1 MSNYDVPKNEKK
13 LLDIAL
19 SELKETIPEEV
30 DEEVLISKIR
40 NAIREV
46 KRARRY
52 PTHYTDEMIGEDL
65 ENYISNIEGLALYDY
80 NQVGA
85 EGESTHNE
93 SGVNR
98 TWKSRNTNF
107 NGIIPIARV

>member
-1 MSNYDVPKNEKK
+1 MAK
-13 LLDIAL
+13 LIDIVM
-19 SELKETIPEEV
+19 SELEETIPDEV
-30 DEEVLISKIR
+30 NKEVLASKVR

-52 PTHYTDEMIGEDL
+52 PSHYTEEMINEDL

-85 EGESTHNE
+85 EGESSHNE

>member
-1 MSNYDVPKNEKK
+1 MAK
-13 LLDIAL
+13 LIDIVM
-19 SELKETIPEEV
+19 SELQETIPDEV
-30 DEEVLISKIR
+30 NKEVLASKVR

-46 KRARRY
+46 KKARRY
-52 PTHYTDEMIGEDL
+52 PSHYTEEMINEDL

>member
-1 MSNYDVPKNEKK
+1 MAK
-13 LLDIAL
+13 LIDIVM
-19 SELKETIPEEV
+19 SELEETIPDEV
-30 DEEVLISKIR
+30 NKEVLVSKVR

-52 PTHYTDEMIGEDL
+52 PSHYTEEMINEDL

-85 EGESTHNE
+85 EGESSHNE

>member
-1 MSNYDVPKNEKK
+1 MAK
-13 LLDIAL
+13 LIDIVM
-19 SELKETIPEEV
+19 SELEETIPDEV
-30 DEEVLISKIR
+30 NKEVLASKVR

-46 KRARRY
+46 KKARRY
-52 PTHYTDEMIGEDL
+52 PSHYTEEMINEDL

>member
-1 MSNYDVPKNEKK
+1 MAI
-13 LLDIAL
+13 LIDIVM
-19 SELKETIPEEV
+19 SELEETIPDEV
-30 DEEVLISKIR
+30 NKEVLVSKVR

-52 PTHYTDEMIGEDL
+52 PSHYTEEMINEDL

-85 EGESTHNE
+85 EGESSHNE

>member
-1 MSNYDVPKNEKK
+1 MAKLFDVVM
-13 LLDIAL
+13 
-19 SELKETIPEEV
+19 SELQETITDEV
-30 DEEVLISKIR
+30 NREVLASKVR

-52 PTHYTDEMIGEDL
+52 PKHYTGEMINEDL

-107 NGIIPIARV
+107 NGIVPIARV

>member
-1 MSNYDVPKNEKK
+1 MAKLFDVVM
-13 LLDIAL
+13 
-19 SELKETIPEEV
+19 SELQETIPDEV
-30 DEEVLISKIR
+30 NKQVLASKVR

-46 KRARRY
+46 KKARRY
-52 PTHYTDEMIGEDL
+52 PSHYTEKMINEDL

-98 TWKSRNTNF
+98 TWKSRSANF

>member
-1 MSNYDVPKNEKK
+1 MAK
-13 LLDIAL
+13 LIDIVM
-19 SELKETIPEEV
+19 SELEETIPDEV
-30 DEEVLISKIR
+30 NKEVLASKVR

-46 KRARRY
+46 KKARRY
-52 PTHYTDEMIGEDL
+52 PSHYTEEMINEDL

-85 EGESTHNE
+85 EGESSHNE

>member
-1 MSNYDVPKNEKK
+1 MAK
-13 LLDIAL
+13 LIDIVM
-19 SELKETIPEEV
+19 SELEETIPDEV
-30 DEEVLISKIR
+30 NKEVLASKVR

-46 KRARRY
+46 KRARKY
-52 PTHYTDEMIGEDL
+52 PSHYTEEMINEDL

-85 EGESTHNE
+85 EGESSHNE

>member
-1 MSNYDVPKNEKK
+1 MAK
-13 LLDIAL
+13 LIDIVM
-19 SELKETIPEEV
+19 SELEETIPDEV
-30 DEEVLISKIR
+30 NKEVLASKVR

-52 PTHYTDEMIGEDL
+52 PSHYTEEMINEDL

-93 SGVNR
+93 GGVNR

-107 NGIIPIARV
+107 NGIVPIAKV

>member
-1 MSNYDVPKNEKK
+1 MAKLFDVVM
-13 LLDIAL
+13 
-19 SELKETIPEEV
+19 SELQETIPDEV
-30 DEEVLISKIR
+30 NKEVLASKVR

-46 KRARRY
+46 KKARRY
-52 PTHYTDEMIGEDL
+52 PSHYTDEMINEDL

-85 EGESTHNE
+85 EGESSHNE

>member
-1 MSNYDVPKNEKK
+1 MNTPLFDLVM
-13 LLDIAL
+13 
-19 SELKETIPEEV
+19 SELEETITDKV
-30 DEEVLISKIR
+30 NSEVLASKVR

-46 KRARRY
+46 KRARKY
-52 PTHYTDEMIGEDL
+52 PKHYTDEMISEDL

-93 SGVNR
+93 GGVNR

-107 NGIIPIARV
+107 NGIVPIAKV

>member
-1 MSNYDVPKNEKK
+1 MAK
-13 LLDIAL
+13 LIDIVM
-19 SELKETIPEEV
+19 SELEETIPDEV
-30 DEEVLISKIR
+30 NKEVLASKVR

-46 KRARRY
+46 KKARRY
-52 PTHYTDEMIGEDL
+52 PSHYTEEMINEDL
-65 ENYISNIEGLALYDY
+65 ENYISNIEALALYDY